1 MVSEGC
7 EFDGVK
13 VEIDSNKTYDWWFAH
28 AVMNLMDKH
37 PSQFTGAKALGNG
50 VLYDGGLLLDN

>member
-1 MVSEGC
+1 VVSESC
-7 EFDGVK
+7 EFDGVE
-13 VEIDSNKTYDWWFAH
+13 VVIDSNRTYDWWFAH
-28 AVMNLMDKH
+28 AVMNLMDRH